1 MRAILAGHP
10 AIKAVSPQAPVTD
23 WFIGD
28 DFHHNGAFML
38 MDGFSFYSG
47 FGKVRPQPT
56 TEGQAGFS
64 QWNTSDNYDFYL
76 RAGALSNFTRKFD
89 MGKIPFWNDL
99 MSHPIAARRSDVLV
113 YKTGVLTEPLTVTG
127 PVIADLWSSI
137 STTDVDFVVKL
148 IDVFPDTLQ
157 GMENNVPLGGYRMLV
172 RGEIFRGRYR
182 ESFEN
187 PKAFEPNKVNA

>member
-1 MRAILAGHP
+1 
-10 AIKAVSPQAPVTD
+10 
-23 WFIGD
+23 
-28 DFHHNGAFML
+28 ML

-64 QWNTSDNYDFYL
+64 QWNMSDNYDFYL
-76 RAGALSNFTRKFD
+76 RAGALSNFATKFD

-99 MSHPIAARRSDVLV
+99 MSHPIAARRPDVLV
-113 YKTGVLTEPLTVTG
+113 YQTGVLTEPLTVTG

-137 STTDVDFVVKL
+137 TTTDVDFVVKL

-157 GMENNVPLGGYRMLV
+157 GMENNVPMGGYQMLV